1 MNNQSDNTLTNQ
13 PIVTI
18 VAQQSSDGHYVLT
31 DNRQTI
37 DDRDRASD
45 EDIEGLPHPQ
55 SMTTSTGDHY
65 QHSHH
70 SQLPTTS
77 STTIK
82 PESGAM
88 TDKNG
93 EVNLPVGVGYQDQS
107 TSWQP
112 SGHHSPE
119 QTTQTYPMTGATH
132 QLYPTPVQTQQWH
145 RNDRQNT
152 YYNPHIQTQQPPI
165 FIVVNHNQGTPMIRD
180 QTADCKKIT
189 YTVLRIIQIIL
200 NIMSLLFWGFI
211 LLIIVIAVLFGTET
225 EERKPSKENPSD
237 LGISLLIVIII
248 GIISVNISAIIGAAA
263 EVMCCQITHTI
274 ITIWFFPYCL
284 IPITLTFLMAN
295 DWGRLTEP
303 YPLIRNGSDV
313 NDKNYN

>member
-1 MNNQSDNTLTNQ
+1 MIPVKTSSKDVPSKEQNVSQPEQIGQTLGTL
-13 PIVTI
+13 
-18 VAQQSSDGHYVLT
+18 S
-31 DNRQTI
+31 R
-37 DDRDRASD
+37 
-45 EDIEGLPHPQ
+45 
-55 SMTTSTGDHY
+55 GDPY
-65 QHSHH
+65 QHSLQ

-77 STTIK
+77 STTIH
-82 PESGAM
+82 PASGAL
-88 TDKNG
+88 TANISQ
-93 EVNLPVGVGYQDQS
+93 VNLPLGVEHQSQS

-119 QTTQTYPMTGATH
+119 QTTQTYPMIGATH

-152 YYNPHIQTQQPPI
+152 YYNHHIQTQQQPI
-165 FIVVNHNQGTPMIRD
+165 YIVVDHNRGTPIVRD

-189 YTVLRIIQIIL
+189 YIVFRIIQIIL
-200 NIMSLLFWGFI
+200 NILSLLFWGFI
-211 LLIIVIAVLFGTET
+211 LLIIVMAVLFGTET
-225 EERKPSKENPSD
+225 EERKPSKENSSD
-237 LGISLLIVIII
+237 VGISLLIVIII

-313 NDKNYN
+313 NDKNYH